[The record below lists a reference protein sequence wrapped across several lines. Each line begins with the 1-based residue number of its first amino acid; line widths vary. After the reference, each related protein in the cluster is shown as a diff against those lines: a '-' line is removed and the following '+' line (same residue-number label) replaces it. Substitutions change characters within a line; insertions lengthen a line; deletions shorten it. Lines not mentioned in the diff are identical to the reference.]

1 MESGLIFNQ
10 LICEFE
16 SRHPCQITINFGGIA
31 SIRITIVR
39 WPKQKHP
46 TCLRQQWFTYASLL
60 SIARCPSLDQ
70 TGGGNDEA
78 GVVERT
84 LADVPAREHR

>member
-1 MESGLIFNQ
+1 M
-10 LICEFE
+10 
-16 SRHPCQITINFGGIA
+16 
-31 SIRITIVR
+31 RITIVR

-46 TCLRQQWFTYASLL
+46 TCLRRQRFIYASLL
-60 SIARCPSLDQ
+60 GTARCPSLDQ